1 MGEKF
6 VELRAGVLRLL
17 TADRDDAERNA
28 ELIASSNDQAAI
40 ARHERREI
48 GIALGQSGKFFSSGV
63 AKTMHL
69 FFLRAGCGLIGTF
82 LFRGFSI
89 CDRLITVSFQASN

>member
-17 TADRDDAERNA
+17 TGDRNDAERNA

-40 ARHERREI
+40 A
-48 GIALGQSGKFFSSGV
+48 AP
-63 AKTMHL
+63 
-69 FFLRAGCGLIGTF
+69 
-82 LFRGFSI
+82 
-89 CDRLITVSFQASN
+89 